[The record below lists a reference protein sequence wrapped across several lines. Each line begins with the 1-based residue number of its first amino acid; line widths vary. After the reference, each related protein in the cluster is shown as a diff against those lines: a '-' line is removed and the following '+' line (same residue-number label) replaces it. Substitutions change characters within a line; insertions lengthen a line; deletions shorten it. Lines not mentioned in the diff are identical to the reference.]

1 MINYDNPPEKVEIY
15 FSKNKIY
22 LQCFW
27 SLLGLAGSSYLF
39 VKYEVNL
46 LLILIMVSL
55 LALFIDLRKIFRKS
69 PVLVI
74 SKLGILIKEELIIWN
89 QIRKYEIIEQNYRR
103 KTYSLNI
110 ETSQKSIIID
120 VDDLTFIPEDI
131 RSLIIL
137 YKGMNSN

>member
-1 MINYDNPPEKVEIY
+1 MNGLGAILFLKRNCNPVEVESSLFDNDFPMTITGET
-15 FSKNKIY
+15 
-22 LQCFW
+22 
-27 SLLGLAGSSYLF
+27 
-39 VKYEVNL
+39 
-46 LLILIMVSL
+46 
-55 LALFIDLRKIFRKS
+55 
-69 PVLVI
+69 LVI